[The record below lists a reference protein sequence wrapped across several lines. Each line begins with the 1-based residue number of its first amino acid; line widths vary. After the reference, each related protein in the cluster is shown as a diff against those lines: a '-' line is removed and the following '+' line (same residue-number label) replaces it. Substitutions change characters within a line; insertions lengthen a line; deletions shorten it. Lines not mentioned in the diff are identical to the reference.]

1 MHPGNEHPRG
11 IWSDGD
17 TMWVADLDGNIYAY
31 DMDTKAPKP
40 AEYFTNLAGA
50 NSKPRGIWSDGDTM
64 WVSDWEPTR
73 VFAYDMDTK
82 ARVRDKEFPVPAKV
96 GGTGIEETA
105 RFHGIWSDGSGV
117 MWMVSLRDRS
127 VYAFDMATGDPVPSE
142 QFIDSRPTFQGI
154 EGLWGDD
161 QSLWLTDAGSTPSTV
176 KSVWR
181 YNNARQP
188 GRDIQLDLGGNSG
201 DRLDFTG
208 NANPV
213 GLWSDGA
220 TMWVAD
226 SVDARIYA
234 YPVPDRQ
241 VRPRDLV
248 SVKNVSDTRALVEVE
263 IARLVRSFG

>member
-1 MHPGNEHPRG
+1 MAAEDTVTKHFNSLYASGNEHPRG

-105 RFHGIWSDGSGV
+105 RFHGIWSDGSGGHV
-117 MWMVSLRDRS
+117 DGVI
-127 VYAFDMATGDPVPSE
+127 TGPFGV
-142 QFIDSRPTFQGI
+142 
-154 EGLWGDD
+154 
-161 QSLWLTDAGSTPSTV
+161 
-176 KSVWR
+176 
-181 YNNARQP
+181 
-188 GRDIQLDLGGNSG
+188 
-201 DRLDFTG
+201 RL
-208 NANPV
+208 
-213 GLWSDGA
+213 
-220 TMWVAD
+220 
-226 SVDARIYA
+226 
-234 YPVPDRQ
+234 
-241 VRPRDLV
+241 
-248 SVKNVSDTRALVEVE
+248 
-263 IARLVRSFG
+263 

>member
-1 MHPGNEHPRG
+1 M
-11 IWSDGD
+11 
-17 TMWVADLDGNIYAY
+17 AA
-31 DMDTKAPKP
+31 
-40 AEYFTNLAGA
+40 
-50 NSKPRGIWSDGDTM
+50 
-64 WVSDWEPTR
+64 
-73 VFAYDMDTK
+73 
-82 ARVRDKEFPVPAKV
+82 
-96 GGTGIEETA
+96 
-105 RFHGIWSDGSGV
+105 GV

-226 SVDARIYA
+226 SLDARIYA

-248 SVKNVSDTRALVEVE
+248 SVNNVSDTRAV
-263 IARLVRSFG
+263 VRGGHRAADTQPTAAGSRRYRFTSSAPGQQRNHVRVIPTEATPVSC